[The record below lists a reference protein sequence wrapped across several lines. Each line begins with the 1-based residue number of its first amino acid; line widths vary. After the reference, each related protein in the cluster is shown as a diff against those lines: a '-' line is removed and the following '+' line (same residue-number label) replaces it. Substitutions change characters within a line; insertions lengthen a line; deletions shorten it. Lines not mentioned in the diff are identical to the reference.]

1 MTSPV
6 DVTTHNEQAD
16 DVPSERRHPLTL
28 TLVIILAVAAL
39 TAAAAAGY
47 LSGTRNTAP
56 ITPPTTSVD
65 AGFAR
70 DMSTHHQ
77 AAITMA
83 GYTRDNTDTPSIK
96 VLAYDIETSQYFQVG
111 EMQGWLD
118 LWELSRNNPTPMAWM
133 AGHAH
138 LQSDGLMPGMATPA
152 QMTKL
157 ETLHGNALNIYF
169 LQLMIRHHQGALPM
183 LQYAQQHATESVVRD
198 LAQSMLTAQ
207 SGEIIAMEQLLRHLG
222 GVPLP
227 PPAN

>member
-1 MTSPV
+1 MTSH
-6 DVTTHNEQAD
+6 TEITRAD
-16 DVPSERRHPLTL
+16 ELSEDVPDVRRRPLTL
-28 TLVIILAVAAL
+28 TLLIILAVAAL

-47 LSGTRNTAP
+47 VSGRPNTAAA
-56 ITPPTTSVD
+56 TPSTTSVD

-83 GYTRDNTDTPSIK
+83 GYTRDNTDNSSIK

-118 LWELSRNNPTPMAWM
+118 TWALSRNNATPMAWM

-138 LQSDGLMPGMATPA
+138 AQADGLMPGMATPT
-152 QMTKL
+152 QMD
-157 ETLHGNALNIYF
+157 TLRTLCGKALDIYF

-183 LQYAQQHATESVVRD
+183 AQYAQQHAGQPYVRE
-198 LAQSMLTAQ
+198 LAQSMFAAH
-207 SGEIIAMEQLLRHLG
+207 SGEIIANLLRQLG
-222 GVPLP
+222 GAPLP
-227 PPAN
+227 PPVN